1 MKNLVFLAHAGATL
15 YLVGLIWTVQILIY
29 PLMGHVGASGYS
41 AYHNLHTSRITPIVA
56 PAMIGELLTAIYFV
70 FAADEKI
77 DRRYFWFGLAL
88 VLTIWISTFL
98 VQVPLHEKLGVSFDA
113 GIQQRLVR
121 TNWIRTAAWTMRG
134 ALVLWMVWLKIK

>member
-29 PLMGHVGASGYS
+29 PLMEHVGASGYS

-56 PAMIGELLTAIYFV
+56 PAMIVELATAIYFV

-77 DRRYFWFGLAL
+77 DYRYFWFGLAL
-88 VLTIWISTFL
+88 VLIIWISTFL
-98 VQVPLHEKLGVSFDA
+98 LQVPLHEKLAASFDA
-113 GIQQRLVR
+113 DAQRRLVR
-121 TNWIRTAAWTMRG
+121 TNWIRTATWTMRG
-134 ALVLWMVWLKIK
+134 ALILWIVWLKIK